1 MIVVEVCYALA
12 DRIWRVRL
20 QLADEATVGEA
31 IEASGFAAE
40 FPEVDVQASGVGIF
54 GRLAGL
60 QDGLRDGDRIEI
72 YRPLIHDPKDAR
84 RNRARRDSRRR

>member
-20 QLADEATVGEA
+20 RLADHATVGEA

-40 FPEVDVQASGVGIF
+40 FPKVDVQASGVGIF
-54 GRLAGL
+54 GRLGGL
-60 QDGLRDGDRIEI
+60 QDGLRDGDRVEI

-84 RNRARRDSRRR
+84 RSRARRDSRRR